1 DFAAESVAVAD
12 ARIALANI
20 EDLANV
26 DTSGL
31 TNGQVLK
38 WSGTAWTPVD
48 EIGGLDAIELTDISV
63 TTIGTPG
70 TAAATL
76 TYDNT
81 TGLFSF
87 TPADMD
93 DKSDVGHTH
102 TLSDITDSGTAA
114 PLDVAAS
121 GDATSGQVVKGDDSR
136 LSDARTPVSHTH
148 VAAEVTDFDAAADA
162 RIAAAS
168 VGDMSDVDLSSVAA
182 GATVKWNGTAFETV
196 DLFEAADIT
205 ITTLPAGTGALTW
218 NSTSSQF
225 NYQPVD
231 ISGKSDVGHTHVVAD
246 VTDYETATAARA
258 DARIAAASIDDVTDV
273 DISTAAP
280 TSGQVLSWDGSAF
293 TPATPTELGDI
304 SVTTQAAGTNAL
316 TFDDATGVLDF
327 TPTDLSGKSD
337 VGHTHVLADV
347 TDAGTVAGLDVAASG
362 DAASGEVVK
371 GDDTRLTDARTPTA
385 HTHVLADVTDAGSS
399 AGLDV
404 AASGDAAS
412 GEVVKGDDT
421 RLTDART
428 PVSHTHAQ
436 SEVTNLVT
444 DLAAKADLVAGK
456 VPTSQLPDIAIS
468 EFLGS
473 VASQAA
479 QTGLTGEVGDWCIRT
494 DESKTYII
502 SANNG
507 SSYSDWTQIAT
518 PSAPVDSVNGQVGV
532 VVLGPTDVGAAAAS
546 HTHVLADVTDAGTAA
561 SFDAPASGDAGSGEL
576 VKGDDSR
583 LSDAR
588 TPVAHTHVLADV
600 TDSGTAAALD
610 VAASGDAG
618 SGEVV
623 KGDDSRL
630 TDARTPVS
638 HTHTASEVTDFV
650 AEAQSAADT
659 QIAAASIGDMADVDT
674 TPAATTGQALVWN
687 GSEWAPADASDP
699 DAITLGDLSAATAAA
714 GTPG

>member
-1 DFAAESVAVAD
+1 
-12 ARIALANI
+12 
-20 EDLANV
+20 
-26 DTSGL
+26 
-31 TNGQVLK
+31 
-38 WSGTAWTPVD
+38 
-48 EIGGLDAIELTDISV
+48 
-63 TTIGTPG
+63 
-70 TAAATL
+70 
-76 TYDNT
+76 
-81 TGLFSF
+81 
-87 TPADMD
+87 
-93 DKSDVGHTH
+93 
-102 TLSDITDSGTAA
+102 
-114 PLDVAAS
+114 
-121 GDATSGQVVKGDDSR
+121 
-136 LSDARTPVSHTH
+136 
-148 VAAEVTDFDAAADA
+148 
-162 RIAAAS
+162 
-168 VGDMSDVDLSSVAA
+168 
-182 GATVKWNGTAFETV
+182 
-196 DLFEAADIT
+196 
-205 ITTLPAGTGALTW
+205 
-218 NSTSSQF
+218 
-225 NYQPVD
+225 
-231 ISGKSDVGHTHVVAD
+231 
-246 VTDYETATAARA
+246 
-258 DARIAAASIDDVTDV
+258 
-273 DISTAAP
+273 
-280 TSGQVLSWDGSAF
+280 LSWDGSAF

-316 TFDDATGVLDF
+316 TFDDASGVLDF

-371 GDDTRLTDARTPTA
+371 GDDTRLTDARTPVSHTHVA
-385 HTHVLADVTDAGSS
+385 AEITDAGTGITLDVAASGDAASGELVKGDDTRLTDARTPVSHTHVLADVTDAGSS

-404 AASGDAAS
+404 AASGDAAT

-436 SEVTNLVT
+436 SEITNLVT

-479 QTGLTGEVGDWCIRT
+479 QTALSGEVGDWCIRT

-502 SANNG
+502 SANDG
-507 SSYSDWTQIAT
+507 STYSDWTQIAT
-518 PSAPVDSVNGQVGV
+518 PSAPVDSVNGQTGV
-532 VVLGPTDVGAAAAS
+532 VVLGPTDVGAAPTS

-588 TPVAHTHVLADV
+588 TPVSHTHTLSEV

-630 TDARTPVS
+630 SDARTPVSHTHVLADVTDAGTGAALDIAASGDAASGELVKGDDSRLTDARTPVS

-650 AEAQSAADT
+650 TEARSEADT
-659 QIAAASIGDMADVDT
+659 QIAAASIGDLSDVDT

-699 DAITLGDLSAATAAA
+699 DAITLGDLSAAT
-714 GTPG
+714 